1 MRHASPITMF
11 LVFLFFL
18 TGGCRTVNLDNT
30 GQTQAA
36 YNYGE
41 FVMVMHQTAPQL
53 ATATEQ
59 ALKDLDLFMVDKDV
73 QDYSA
78 EFKARTRK
86 DKRVTIKIEEV
97 NSRETMLH
105 IKVGLR
111 GDLKLSRA
119 LYERIEQGVGNAKAS
134 TLPAGYQPP
143 SSLGSW
149 DQPAYVR

>member
-1 MRHASPITMF
+1 MRLATPITMF
-11 LVFLFFL
+11 ILLLLLF

-36 YNYGE
+36 YNYGD

-59 ALKDLDLFMVDKDV
+59 ALKDMDLFMVAKDV

-111 GDLKLSRA
+111 GDLKLSKA
-119 LYERIEQGVGNAKAS
+119 LYDRIEKAAGNSHGLAA
-134 TLPAGYQPP
+134 PAAYDQNAYLGGWGQPV
-143 SSLGSW
+143 
-149 DQPAYVR
+149 PAR